1 MGRRASQFIHEGN
14 YAAEVTVDLSED
26 GGEWS
31 PTIGVEDIRRLDRV
45 RRALREGDLGEAGKD
60 ARVFT
65 LVPYGSDSERAVA
78 GFAEN
83 TQDELKP

>member
-31 PTIGVEDIRRLDRV
+31 PTIGVDDIRKLDRV
-45 RRALREGDLGEAGKD
+45 RRALRDGDLDEAGKD

-65 LVPYGSDSERAVA
+65 LIPYSPDSSHAVA

-83 TQDELKP
+83 PQDELKP